1 MSAIIFTSQSL
12 QAAKLAIVSENFS
25 ESEQGIVTYS
35 VEYVSA
41 PEYRQNVDRFFE
53 QDFRPP
59 IPSLGFDLGRLQE
72 GNFFFVERSTRE
84 ESGLV
89 YISATY
95 VGALNISQFQPSISS
110 SYENGVTIFSV
121 TTGYNNIRTG
131 GNITGSTQS
140 RDIYKMSVRTAVIQ
154 RSFSTTEDVSKVL
167 NLPKTPISTLI
178 LGARFIQRNVS
189 GSPEKITNRNA
200 RSYQNM
206 SASQIIKDVARGK
219 FNATQERAY
228 SYITPTVKTITIT
241 ERLSLPAS
249 FVG

>member
-59 IPSLGFDLGRLQE
+59 IPPLGFDLGRLQE
-72 GNFFFVERSTRE
+72 GNFFFVERTTRE

-110 SYENGVTIFSV
+110 SYENNVTKFYA
-121 TTGYNNIRTG
+121 TTGYNNNRFFFSGRQAIRD
-131 GNITGSTQS
+131 
-140 RDIYKMSVRTAVIQ
+140 RYKMSVRTAVIQ

-167 NLPKTPISTLI
+167 NLPETPVSTLI
-178 LGARFIQRNVS
+178 LGARFVQRYVR
-189 GSPEKITNRNA
+189 GTPEKITNRNA

-206 SASQIIKDVARGK
+206 SAIQIIRDVARG
-219 FNATQERAY
+219 NLNVTQERAY
-228 SYITPTVKTITIT
+228 TYITPTVKTITIT

>member
-72 GNFFFVERSTRE
+72 GNFFFVERTTRE

-110 SYENGVTIFSV
+110 SYENGATKLYA
-121 TTGYNNIRTG
+121 TTGYNNNSFLSGAFR
-131 GNITGSTQS
+131 QAV

-167 NLPKTPISTLI
+167 NLPETPISTLI
-178 LGARFIQRNVS
+178 LGARFVQRYVR
-189 GSPEKITNRNA
+189 GTPEKITNRNA

-206 SASQIIKDVARGK
+206 SAIQIIRDVARG
-219 FNATQERAY
+219 NLNVTQERAY
-228 SYITPTVKTITIT
+228 TYITPTVKTLTIT
-241 ERLSLPAS
+241 ERLSLPAFFS
-249 FVG
+249 I